1 MLHQQALECQGM
13 ISANLNNWPSPVK
26 VDVLGG
32 DQLEVGFMREGDCFS
47 AVQLIG
53 PADFVFEGEVDI

>member
-1 MLHQQALECQGM
+1 M
-13 ISANLNNWPSPVK
+13 ISAHLNNWPSPVK

-32 DQLEVGFMREGDCFS
+32 DQLEVGFLRDGDVFS

-53 PADFVFEGEVDI
+53 PADFVFEGEVEI